1 MDLRNYFDEIIARK
15 EFLAGIIR
23 EKTKSL
29 ENAPAGNLRVANM
42 RGHQR
47 YYIVSE
53 KGDTKGKYIRAKDIG
68 QAKALAQRDYD
79 QKIVKAA
86 KKELYYLNGLI
97 MLNDKCIEEIYPGL
111 GSGRQNL
118 VTPVELPDDEYIRRW
133 LEGKRCTHMGF
144 DENDPVILTR
154 EGYRVRS
161 KSEQLWADTF
171 YRMGV
176 PYYFEPLLYLKGRG
190 WVRPDFVGLNV
201 RTRKEKYVE
210 HLGMMDD
217 IGYSNKNVSKAHDY
231 ERNGFVL
238 GEDLLITMETRR
250 HPPEARAI
258 ENLIR
263 KHFL

>member
-1 MDLRNYFDEIIARK
+1 MSIDFNMLLSRKAFLEELIRNKRRSLDNMPDGRLRISIC
-15 EFLAGIIR
+15 
-23 EKTKSL
+23 
-29 ENAPAGNLRVANM
+29 
-42 RGHQR
+42 RGSTSF
-47 YYIVSE
+47 YCV
-53 KGDTKGKYIRAKDIG
+53 KDAKDTSGKYLNSQNKELIT
-68 QAKALAQRDYD
+68 ALAQKDYD
-79 QKIVKAA
+79 QRLLKAA
-86 KKELYYLNGLI
+86 GGELKILNRLLKLEGVLVEDVFDS
-97 MLNDKCIEEIYPGL
+97 LSPV
-111 GSGRQNL
+111 RRTL

-133 LEGKRCTHMGF
+133 LEGKRCEPMGF
-144 DENDPVILTR
+144 DENDPVILTQ

-176 PYYFEPLLYLKGRG
+176 PYYFEPMLYLKGRG

-201 RTRKEKYVE
+201 RTRREKYVE

-217 IGYSNKNVSKAHDY
+217 IGYSNKNVSKVHDY

-250 HPPEARAI
+250 HPPEARTI